1 MEEAMFEHLFQ
12 KYKDMIYRVA
22 FLYLKNEAD
31 ALDIVQNTFI
41 KLLKKND
48 FNDEEH
54 LKRWLLRVYINLCK
68 NNLKSYW
75 KRNVS
80 VFEEKFYQLENS
92 DLKLQELVFKLAP
105 KYKGVIHLYY
115 YEGYSVKEISVIL
128 KISEAAVKQR
138 LKRARTKLKIEL
150 EAES

>member
-54 LKRWLLRVYINLCK
+54 LKRWLLRVCINLCK

-80 VFEEKFYQLENS
+80 VFEEEFYQLENS

-105 KYKGVIHLYY
+105 KYKG
-115 YEGYSVKEISVIL
+115 VIL

>member
-22 FLYLKNEAD
+22 FLYQKNEAD

-48 FNDEEH
+48 FNDEQH
-54 LKRWLLRVYINLCK
+54 LKRWLLRVCINLCK

-80 VFEEKFYQLENS
+80 VFEEEFYQLENS

-105 KYKGVIHLYY
+105 KYKEVIHLYY

>member
-48 FNDEEH
+48 
-54 LKRWLLRVYINLCK
+54 LTM
-68 NNLKSYW
+68 KS
-75 KRNVS
+75 
-80 VFEEKFYQLENS
+80 
-92 DLKLQELVFKLAP
+92 
-105 KYKGVIHLYY
+105 
-115 YEGYSVKEISVIL
+115 IL
-128 KISEAAVKQR
+128 KDGY
-138 LKRARTKLKIEL
+138 
-150 EAES
+150 